1 MKNSIFFISCLICS
15 GVGFAASIFSHH
27 GLLDLRQLSKQISAA
42 EDRAQAVEEINQN
55 LRRQVDILKRE
66 DPRTAEHLLR
76 TLHGFVK
83 PHELVYLETSKD

>member
-1 MKNSIFFISCLICS
+1 MKNSFLFISCLVCS
-15 GVGFAASIFSHH
+15 SVGFVACIFSHH

-42 EDRAQAVEEINQN
+42 EARAQDVEEINQS
-55 LRRQVDILKRE
+55 LRRQVDIMKRE

-83 PHELVYLETSKD
+83 PHEIVYLESSKN